1 MFSPFPIGALL
12 GGDLNNSNG
21 GCPSPVRKFSSA
33 RPDHMFTR
41 FWTFWTGRV
50 FLRQTLLWKLIC
62 ILSKP
67 PPPHHHPPNTSFLLC
82 TICDGAWRDEG
93 MPLVT
98 ITGMHGNPCTLPT
111 DMPCALYSTSQYYGL
126 SKSFKVLWK
135 NDIFLCLFI
144 YLILKIQQWDSH
156 LHHWLLYSSD
166 TVWSLR
172 YLKIEK
178 LWWDY
183 F

>member
-33 RPDHMFTR
+33 RPDHMFMR
-41 FWTFWTGRV
+41 LWTFWSRLFATNAPLETDLHP
-50 FLRQTLLWKLIC
+50 FQSPS
-62 ILSKP
+62 LSP
-67 PPPHHHPPNTSFLLC
+67 LTSFLLC

-111 DMPCALYSTSQYYGL
+111 DMPCALYSTSRYYGL
-126 SKSFKVLWK
+126 SKSFKVLRK
-135 NDIFLCLFI
+135 NDIILCLFI

-156 LHHWLLYSSD
+156 LHHWLLYSSGL
-166 TVWSLR
+166 VWSLR

>member
-1 MFSPFPIGALL
+1 MEDAQVQSV
-12 GGDLNNSNG
+12 S
-21 GCPSPVRKFSSA
+21 SPVLVQIICSRAYELFELVASFCDKRSSGNWSA
-33 RPDHMFTR
+33 SFP
-41 FWTFWTGRV
+41 
-50 FLRQTLLWKLIC
+50 
-62 ILSKP
+62 KP
-67 PPPHHHPPNTSFLLC
+67 HPHPPNTSFLLC

-156 LHHWLLYSSD
+156 LHHWLLYSSGM
-166 TVWSLR
+166 VWSLR

>member
-41 FWTFWTGRV
+41 LWTFWSRLFATNAPLETDLHP
-50 FLRQTLLWKLIC
+50 FQ
-62 ILSKP
+62 SP
-67 PPPHHHPPNTSFLLC
+67 PPNTSFLLC

-126 SKSFKVLWK
+126 SKSFKVLRK
-135 NDIFLCLFI
+135 NYIFLCLFI

-156 LHHWLLYSSD
+156 LHHWLLYSSGS
-166 TVWSLR
+166 VWSLR
-172 YLKIEK
+172 YLKIEQ